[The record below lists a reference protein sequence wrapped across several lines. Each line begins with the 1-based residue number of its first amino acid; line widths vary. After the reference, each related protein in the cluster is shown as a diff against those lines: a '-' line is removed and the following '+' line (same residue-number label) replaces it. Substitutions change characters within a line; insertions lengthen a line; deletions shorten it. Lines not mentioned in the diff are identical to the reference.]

1 MIGPDIPAHILA
13 SSTANDATPGQEET
27 NTHGHGDST
36 SAIGPAIPAH
46 VLAGSARP
54 TTPEGEPDTTGD
66 ATPPSSIGPVIPP
79 EVTRM
84 ATTPP
89 HTQEESDEEE
99 ECYAPALPPD
109 MLAAR
114 ASAPG
119 GKTEGRRVVGPTLPP
134 HLARRNV
141 GYEDEDDDDYGPA
154 PLPSGAVVQ
163 EKSGLE
169 EFIEKE
175 ERRKKQLEVGH
186 DALTILS
193 SFQWLGESVPRLSRG
208 LCIMHLCNL
217 HDVRVSSG

>member
-1 MIGPDIPAHILA
+1 MTMIGPDIPAHILA

-27 NTHGHGDST
+27 NTHSHGDST

-46 VLAGSARP
+46 VLAGSARS

-66 ATPPSSIGPVIPP
+66 AAPPSSIGPVIPP
-79 EVTRM
+79 EVTRT
-84 ATTPP
+84 ATTPAHP
-89 HTQEESDEEE
+89 QGESDEEE

-119 GKTEGRRVVGPTLPP
+119 GKTESRRVVGPTLPP

-141 GYEDEDDDDYGPA
+141 GYDEDEDEDDYGPA
-154 PLPSGAVVQ
+154 PPPSGAIVQ

-169 EFIEKE
+169 EFIERE
-175 ERRKKQLEVGH
+175 ERRKTGSSGVLEV
-186 DALTILS
+186 
-193 SFQWLGESVPRLSRG
+193 P
-208 LCIMHLCNL
+208 
-217 HDVRVSSG
+217 